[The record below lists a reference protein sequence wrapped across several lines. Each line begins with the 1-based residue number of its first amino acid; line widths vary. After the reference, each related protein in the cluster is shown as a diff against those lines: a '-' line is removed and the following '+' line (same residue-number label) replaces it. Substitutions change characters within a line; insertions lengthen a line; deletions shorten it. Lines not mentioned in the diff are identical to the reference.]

1 MCWRK
6 QKADPMQVTVKLF
19 GTLRRLSNPETPGL
33 WSGEIPEGST
43 VSDLLS
49 LLGTSERELAAATIE
64 NKIVEFNAA
73 ITENAEIVLVTP
85 VGGG

>member
-1 MCWRK
+1 
-6 QKADPMQVTVKLF
+6 MQVTVRLY
-19 GTLRRLSNPETPGL
+19 GTLRRFSNLETPGL

-43 VSDLLS
+43 ISDLLR

-64 NKIVEFNAA
+64 NRIVEINAA
-73 ITENAEIVLVTP
+73 IPENAEIVLVTP